1 MADLLARL
9 GSRHPAYEAAA
20 ALQIRLLDNLARARY
35 GDTPSTR
42 AERVEILTRCDALSR
57 EALDVPFH
65 ALCGLEALP
74 SPPTSASASSHVT
87 VDGGQVGVIGDGA
100 QVQGGIHLHT
110 HAPAGGI
117 RAGKIEAENVVDG
130 VLLQGGSPEAAR
142 SLVALANAVRRGGI
156 TADEIRAGSVV
167 SGLHFVGEQAP
178 TTAADLRAE
187 LAALR
192 ERVTQAIEAGE
203 IAKRGDAEDVA
214 TALAQAA
221 TELEQPQPDGERVVR
236 KLESAAKLLTAVAGA
251 AQAAGQVGAQV
262 IQLAPLTAMLWKL
275 AQTIV
280 R

>member
-87 VDGGQVGVIGDGA
+87 VDG
-100 QVQGGIHLHT
+100 
-110 HAPAGGI
+110 I

-187 LAALR
+187 LTALR